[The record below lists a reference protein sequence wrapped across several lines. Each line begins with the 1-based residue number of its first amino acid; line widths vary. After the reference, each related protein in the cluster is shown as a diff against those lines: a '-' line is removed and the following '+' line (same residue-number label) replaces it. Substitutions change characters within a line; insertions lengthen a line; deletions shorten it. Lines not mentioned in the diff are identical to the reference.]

1 MSRGRIEF
9 IIATICCASMLLL
22 LTSKKPP
29 GGLKIACVVA
39 LIVGL
44 TLYGHLLH
52 RWAEGSGPTGSQD
65 VEAGGTMP
73 GGQMI
78 PGQAA
83 LPRDADPN

>member
-9 IIATICCASMLLL
+9 IIATICCFSMLLL
-22 LTSKKPP
+22 LTSAKPP
-29 GGLKIACVVA
+29 GTLKIACVVA

-65 VEAGGTMP
+65 VEALGTMP
-73 GGQMI
+73 GGQVI
-78 PGQAA
+78 PGQAV

>member
-1 MSRGRIEF
+1 MTRGRIEF
-9 IIATICCASMLLL
+9 IIATICCFSMLLL
-22 LTSKKPP
+22 LSSAHPP
-29 GGLKIACVVA
+29 GPLKVGCVVA

-52 RWAEGSGPTGSQD
+52 RWAQGAGTTGSQD
-65 VEAGGTMP
+65 VEAAGAMP

-83 LPRDADPN
+83 LPRDADPD

>member
-9 IIATICCASMLLL
+9 IIATICCFSMLLL
-22 LTSKKPP
+22 LTSSKPP
-29 GGLKIACVVA
+29 GSLKIACVVA

-52 RWAEGSGPTGSQD
+52 RWAQGSGPTGSQD
-65 VEAGGTMP
+65 AAIGGAMP

-78 PGQAA
+78 PGQAV
-83 LPRDADPN
+83 LPGDADPD

>member
-9 IIATICCASMLLL
+9 IIATVCCLSMLLL
-22 LTSKKPP
+22 LTSSHPP
-29 GGLKIACVVA
+29 GTLKIACVVA

-52 RWAEGSGPTGSQD
+52 SWAEGTGPTGSQD
-65 VEAGGTMP
+65 DALGSAMP

-78 PGQAA
+78 PGQAV